1 MRAFLLVLAG
11 IIVCAQA
18 SAAERTVTIRVE
30 GMMCGADPHV
40 VRDSLATLKGVKS
53 VGISIENKTVAV
65 IFDDGIVAV
74 SDIVKA
80 TSVVGYP
87 STQLN

>member
-11 IIVCAQA
+11 IIVFGQA
-18 SAAERTVTIRVE
+18 SAAERTVTIRTE

-40 VRDSLATLKGVKS
+40 VRDSLATLMGVKS
-53 VGISIENKTVAV
+53 VAISIENKTVAV

-74 SDIVKA
+74 SDFVKA
-80 TSVVGYP
+80 TSVVGYL